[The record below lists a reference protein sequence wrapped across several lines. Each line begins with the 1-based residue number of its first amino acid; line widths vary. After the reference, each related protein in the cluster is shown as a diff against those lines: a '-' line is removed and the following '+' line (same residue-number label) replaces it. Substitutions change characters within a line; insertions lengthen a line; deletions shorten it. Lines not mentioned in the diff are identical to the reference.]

1 MKYEQLQKNKLAFL
15 SGNISWLAILIASI
29 VPIWQAGGLSFS
41 DILFLQGLF
50 ALVLLILEVPTGV
63 LADAMERRKVIILG
77 HSSLIAGFLVYSQ
90 SYHFWGF
97 FLAESTFAFGLSTL
111 SGAEDALLWDSYKE
125 SNREDEIN
133 KVIADSRLIMTVSAA
148 IAMVLGGIIASYD
161 LRAPFYVGAI
171 CSLSNVVLYLRAQEP
186 ERIKLSSPKLI
197 WIKALGSIRDKRFI
211 KVLLLFSTSS
221 VMLRIVFWAYIPKMQ
236 DLQVPSIWF
245 GIVLAGA
252 NIVCSITILA
262 MRRISEASSR
272 LIMVSYSI
280 MAIGL
285 LLFIPVVNLPLLL
298 IAIMCHQ
305 IGRGVIRVVSVV
317 RVNQIAESEVRA
329 SVASLMSMIG
339 SLFYVISTVSVDLLG
354 LSKHMIMII
363 NAVSFIVFVILWL
376 LIDLSEQQL
385 ATIAHEIPNPSL

>member
-1 MKYEQLQKNKLAFL
+1 MKDEQLQKNKLAFL

-29 VPIWQAGGLSFS
+29 VPIWQSGGLSFS

-63 LADAMERRKVIILG
+63 LADAMERRNVIILG
-77 HSSLIAGFLVYSQ
+77 HCSLIAGFLVYSQ

-133 KVIADSRLIMTVSAA
+133 KVIADSRLVMTVSAA
-148 IAMVLGGIIASYD
+148 VTMVLGGIIASYN

-171 CSLSNVVLYLRAQEP
+171 CSLSNVILYLRAQEP
-186 ERIKLSSPKLI
+186 ERIKLNSPKLI
-197 WIKALGSIRDKRFI
+197 WIKALSYVKDRQFI
-211 KVLLLFSTSS
+211 KVLLLFSTSA

-236 DLQVPSIWF
+236 ELRVPSIWF

-252 NIVCSITILA
+252 NIVCSITILI

-272 LIMVSYSI
+272 LMIVSYGI
-280 MAIGL
+280 MGIGL
-285 LLFIPVVNLPLLL
+285 FLFIPVVNLPLLL
-298 IAIMCHQ
+298 IAIVCHQ

-329 SVASLMSMIG
+329 SVASLMSMLG

-354 LSKHMIMII
+354 LSMQMIMIV
-363 NAVSFIVFVILWL
+363 NTMSFIAFVLLWVM
-376 LIDLSEQQL
+376 IDLSEKQL